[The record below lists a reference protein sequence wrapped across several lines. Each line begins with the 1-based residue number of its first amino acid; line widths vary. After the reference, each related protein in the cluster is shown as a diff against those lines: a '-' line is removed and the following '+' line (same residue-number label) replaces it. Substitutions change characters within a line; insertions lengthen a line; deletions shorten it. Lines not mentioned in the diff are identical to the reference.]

1 VKKLSWRTQLLR
13 VMPIGLLSSATIV
26 MGNAV
31 YLYLS
36 VAYIQML
43 KALTPFYI
51 LLCCLA
57 FGMEKP
63 SASSYLPS

>member
-1 VKKLSWRTQLLR
+1 
-13 VMPIGLLSSATIV
+13 M
-26 MGNAV
+26 V

-36 VAYIQML
+36 VAFIQML

-51 LLCCLA
+51 LLCCIA

-63 SASSYLPS
+63 SCRIAASIIVRGAMAYIRLAPQSLAASPVERSEIK